1 MTVPSS
7 TNRADYSGNG
17 STIEFATNFR
27 FLQNEDLKVILTNT
41 TTNVETEQS
50 INSDY
55 TVTGVGLDAGGTVTM
70 VIAPPS
76 GYKLSILRSVAKTQE
91 TDYVENDDFP
101 AKSHEDALDK
111 LTMICQE
118 QQDEIDRSLK
128 LSESQIATGL
138 TVPAAEEGKF
148 LQWDDDGNL
157 KNVTISASGEL
168 ITTSFGEEVI
178 VTSDAK
184 DLRDLIEVYSQD
196 EVYTKQG
203 ISDII
208 PASDYFNGGG
218 SADAYT
224 LSAIS
229 PRLAPTSLVDGMKF
243 RAIFDDSNTGA
254 CTVNPFGLGA
264 IDIKL
269 KGGATDP
276 SAGYITADEEVT
288 FIYRAAPSAHAE
300 LVISAGLGVDQTW
313 QDLTASRPASTNYT
327 NTTGRTITI
336 ILAGEGVTVSFTIDG
351 ISFTTSQ
358 TSGIKTTTVIVPNGS
373 VYSYDG
379 TINKWLELR

>member
-184 DLRDLIEVYSQD
+184 DLRDLIEVYGQD

-218 SADAYT
+218 AADAYT

-229 PRLAPTSLVDGMKF
+229 PRLAPTTLVDGMRF
-243 RAIFDDSNTGA
+243 RAIFANNNTGA

-264 IDIKL
+264 VNIKL
-269 KGGATDP
+269 RGGVTDP
-276 SAGYITADEEVT
+276 SADDIVSGEEAT
-288 FIYRAAPSAHAE
+288 LIYRTSPSAHAE
-300 LVISAGLGVDQTW
+300 LVMAGLGVDQTW
-313 QDLTASRPASTNYT
+313 QDLTASRSASTNYT
-327 NTTGRTITI
+327 NTTGRTITV
-336 ILAGEGVTVSFTIDG
+336 LLSAGGTNTLFTIDG

-358 TSGIKTTTVIVPNGS
+358 TSGLKAITVIVPNGS
-373 VYSYDG
+373 VYSFDS
-379 TINKWLELR
+379 IFDSWLELR